1 MSTENGL
8 SPRPGGPPPNNVSG
22 PAGPKKALVKSGL
35 KKMPANMKQPP
46 KNNNAPKQPTPT
58 PQPVTS
64 NETADGN
71 DPALENNK
79 NKIKIFEQAAQAES
93 KAASTTTA
101 KIPPNP
107 ALQRAVSASFKKNGV
122 IPSTN
127 PPPANPKANTA
138 LNLVSPRLV
147 NSSPAQPQ
155 SPHSAKS
162 ENANNSTPD
171 SPKVKVEPNQGKKDR
186 PLSSH
191 SNSEKEGDKSPH
203 TSTQNTE
210 RSTSRRSSSASLPLS
225 NENTDKDD
233 DSFAV
238 DKGIPEEDST
248 SSELEEKIEA
258 DEATTRMME
267 SFRAQTGDNKPA
279 EEKKSLNLAVN
290 NKPRAQSK
298 TVRRVRDRSDKK
310 LAYFISNINLNIS
323 WIKSHQY

>member
-1 MSTENGL
+1 MSTENGT
-8 SPRPGGPPPNNVSG
+8 SPRPGGPPPPMNNVSG
-22 PAGPKKALVKSGL
+22 PGPKKALVKSGL

-46 KNNNAPKQPTPT
+46 KNNIGPKQPIPN

-64 NETADGN
+64 GETVNES

-107 ALQRAVSASFKKNGV
+107 ALQRAVSASFKKTGV

-127 PPPANPKANTA
+127 PPPANPKANTG
-138 LNLVSPRLV
+138 LNLVSPRLN
-147 NSSPAQPQ
+147 NSAPAQPV
-155 SPHSAKS
+155 SPHSPKV
-162 ENANNSTPD
+162 ENANNSTLE
-171 SPKVKVEPNQGKKDR
+171 SPKVKVDPNFVKKDR

-203 TSTQNTE
+203 TSNQNTE

-225 NENTDKDD
+225 NENTDRDE

-238 DKGIPEEDST
+238 DKAIPEEDSS

-258 DEATTRMME
+258 DEAQTRMLE
-267 SFRAQTGDNKPA
+267 SFKAQTGENKPV
-279 EEKKSLNLAVN
+279 EEKKALNLPVN

-298 TVRRVRDRSDKK
+298 TVRRVRT
-310 LAYFISNINLNIS
+310 I
-323 WIKSHQY
+323 